1 MVKSHIDHIIMV
13 KRELNIPIHND
24 ASDNSD
30 DVDYES
36 VHARRNLR
44 SRYLAVKNMI
54 NGDERENIAKTDS
67 EAFGSII
74 GEIENLHQSVTTTR
88 EQVADAQALL
98 DITKSL
104 GVSVKAHSSGGLT
117 PSAFVTHI
125 LEKFG
130 QRDGTSTS
138 RKKISRNSIAWNDI
152 GVAVSS
158 VFGKAYGCSTVIGP
172 MDAKL
177 KPRRVYRKRS
187 VKPTKLARPEELNEG
202 SRNERNDTDK
212 NMLTMFNILRNN
224 RLVKLEN
231 LVLNRNSFAQTVENL
246 FTLSFL
252 VKDGRAEIK
261 VDKAGCHLVSP
272 RNAPA
277 AKSVASK
284 DVALSHFVFR
294 LDYNDWKMMVRSIVG
309 EELMPHRNNQSQI

>member
-1 MVKSHIDHIIMV
+1 MV
-13 KRELNIPIHND
+13 L
-24 ASDNSD
+24 
-30 DVDYES
+30 
-36 VHARRNLR
+36 
-44 SRYLAVKNMI
+44 
-54 NGDERENIAKTDS
+54 
-67 EAFGSII
+67 
-74 GEIENLHQSVTTTR
+74 
-88 EQVADAQALL
+88 
-98 DITKSL
+98 
-104 GVSVKAHSSGGLT
+104 
-117 PSAFVTHI
+117 AFVTHI

-130 QRDGTSTS
+130 QRGGTSTS

-187 VKPTKLARPEELNEG
+187 VKPTKLARPEELVEG
-202 SRNERNDTDK
+202 TLLHK
-212 NMLTMFNILRNN
+212 
-224 RLVKLEN
+224 V
-231 LVLNRNSFAQTVENL
+231 QTVENL

-252 VKDGRAEIK
+252 VKHGRAEIK
-261 VDKAGCHLVSP
+261 VDRAGCHLISP

-294 LDYNDWKMMVRSIVG
+294 LDYNTRRVVCQADEFVSAVVLKCKVG
-309 EELMPHRNNQSQI
+309 GQKEAIAGAGGYIEI

>member
-1 MVKSHIDHIIMV
+1 MV

-24 ASDNSD
+24 AFDDNSDD

-36 VHARRNLR
+36 VHGRRNLR
-44 SRYLAVKNMI
+44 SRYLAVKNLI
-54 NGDERENIAKTDS
+54 NDERENIAKTDS
-67 EAFGSII
+67 EVFGSII

-130 QRDGTSTS
+130 QRGGKRTS
-138 RKKISRNSIAWNDI
+138 REDCSRNLIAWNDI

-158 VFGKAYGCSTVIGP
+158 VFGRGYGCSTVIGP

-177 KPRRVYRKRS
+177 KQRTVYRKRS
-187 VKPTKLARPEELNEG
+187 LKPTELARPEQLVEG
-202 SRNERNDTDK
+202 SKNERNDTDK
-212 NMLTMFNILRNN
+212 NMLTMFNILRKN

-277 AKSVASK
+277 AKSVTSK

-294 LDYNDWKMMVRSIVG
+294 LDYNDWKIMVRSVVG
-309 EELMPHRNNQSQI
+309 EELMPNRNSQSQI